1 MAADTGGRRM
11 LRAVIAVVAAVL
23 VLAVAAFAV
32 LDRTGR
38 LPDGLRVDSTP
49 TPSPTVPLDPSR
61 VSAPAV
67 LPTEPTA
74 SGPPPALP
82 IAALD
87 AVLAAPSLGGSVGA
101 SVVDVASGQVLYDRD
116 AGGARTPASVAK
128 LATAAAVLTS
138 FDTEY
143 RVATRVLAGAE
154 GSDGNSVVLVGGG
167 DATLTTRRS
176 LPGDLP
182 RRASLADLADQ
193 LVAAL
198 PPGRAGPLTL
208 RVDDSLFTGPAVSP
222 HWPTTYL
229 TSGVVSPVSALSVDA
244 GRVRPGSVAREAD
257 PALAAGRE
265 LAQLLDRRGLDV
277 DPDVTRGAAP
287 EGAAVLAEVASPTLA
302 EMVELALQTSD
313 NDIAEALLR
322 LVAVKAG
329 QPATFAGGAAA
340 VLGALS
346 SLGVPTDGV
355 ELLDGSGLARGSAV
369 PPATLA
375 DLLVRATDGRPTNLS
390 ALVDGLPVAGF
401 SGTLALRYTT
411 GGPRAVAGVVRAKTG
426 TLTGVSA
433 LAGTTTV
440 GGRPTVFVV
449 MADRVPDGATL
460 QARDELDRFATV
472 LTAGA
477 AAREKTPGISGG

>member
-11 LRAVIAVVAAVL
+11 RRVVLAVLAAVL
-23 VLAVAAFAV
+23 VLAVASVAV
-32 LDRTGR
+32 LALTGR
-38 LPDGLRVDSTP
+38 LPDGLVADPTP

-61 VSAPAV
+61 SAAPDV

-82 IAALD
+82 TAALD
-87 AVLAAPSLGGSVGA
+87 AVLAEPSLGGSVGA
-101 SVVDVASGQVLYDRD
+101 TVVDVASGQVDYDRD
-116 AGGARTPASVAK
+116 AAGARTPASVVK
-128 LATAAAVLTS
+128 LATMAAALTAYGPEHR
-138 FDTEY
+138 FT
-143 RVATRVLAGAE
+143 T
-154 GSDGNSVVLVGGG
+154 SVVRGGPAQLVLVGGG

-176 LPGDLP
+176 RPAALPQ
-182 RRASLADLADQ
+182 RASLVNLADQ
-193 LVAAL
+193 VVAAL
-198 PPGRAGPLTL
+198 GPQTVPLQL
-208 RVDDSLFTGPAVSP
+208 AVDDSLFTGPAVSP
-222 HWPTTYL
+222 DWPASYVG
-229 TSGVVSPVSALSVDA
+229 SGVVSPVSALAVDA
-244 GRVRPGSVAREAD
+244 GRVQPGSDLREPE
-257 PALAAGRE
+257 PALAAGRILARLLTRRGVDVAAEVTRATAPLGSQPLARVQSPTVAE
-265 LAQLLDRRGLDV
+265 LA
-277 DPDVTRGAAP
+277 
-287 EGAAVLAEVASPTLA
+287 
-302 EMVELALQTSD
+302 ELALQTSD
-313 NDIAEALLR
+313 NDLAEALLR

-346 SLGVPTDGV
+346 SLGVATGDMV
-355 ELLDGSGLARGSAV
+355 LLDGSGLARGSAV

-375 DLLVRATDGRPTNLS
+375 DLLVRAAGGRPTALS

-401 SGTLALRYTT
+401 SGTLALRFTT
-411 GGPRAVAGVVRAKTG
+411 GRPRAVAGVVRAKTG

-460 QARDELDRFATV
+460 QARDELDRFAAV

-477 AAREKTPGISGG
+477 AAGASKTPSVSGG